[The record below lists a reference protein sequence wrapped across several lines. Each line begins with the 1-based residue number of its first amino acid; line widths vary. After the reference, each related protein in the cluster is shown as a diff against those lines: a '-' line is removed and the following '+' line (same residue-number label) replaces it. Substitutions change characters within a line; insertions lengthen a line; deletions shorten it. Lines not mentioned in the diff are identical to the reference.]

1 MCVCVCAVNHVQL
14 CNPMTAAHQ
23 APLSMK
29 FSRQEYWSW
38 LPFPFP
44 GDLPDPGVKPRSPA
58 LQADPL
64 PSEPPEKP
72 LLNRCFT
79 VIVSF
84 SNPSGRHMLGVLQSF
99 GGWWY
104 GCYWWDVS
112 YVREQSLEL
121 GVAIPTLVSSPADKK
136 KDKLDSCVIPFSV
149 WKPEGSR
156 KGPTAH
162 ASLCFNFNS

>member
-1 MCVCVCAVNHVQL
+1 MLVAWSCPTL

-136 KDKLDSCVIPFSV
+136 KDKLDSWVIPFSV